1 MTRSAPRGSPATSRS
16 PTRTVPGGASQSLAR
31 RSPSVDLPLPVGPT
45 TATVSPAPTLKLT
58 PRSAGGRPSYAN
70 VTSANRMDG
79 ALVVAGS
86 ARPARTVG
94 GLLEE
99 RLDSVDPS
107 PIFSSPA
114 TTALSVISCIRC
126 IDVKP
131 RRTIDSVQPSAIV
144 GHARYAR

>member
-1 MTRSAPRGSPATSRS
+1 MTRSAPRGSPATSHS

-86 ARPARTVG
+86 AVAGSASTDSTVG
-94 GLLEE
+94 GLREE
-99 RLDSVDPS
+99 R
-107 PIFSSPA
+107 
-114 TTALSVISCIRC
+114 
-126 IDVKP
+126 
-131 RRTIDSVQPSAIV
+131 
-144 GHARYAR
+144 G

>member
-58 PRSAGGRPSYAN
+58 PQSAGGRPSYAN
-70 VTSANRMDG
+70 VTSANRMDD

-99 RLDSVDPS
+99 RPDSVDPS
-107 PIFSSPA
+107 PIFRSEEHTSELQSPYD
-114 TTALSVISCIRC
+114 LVCRLLLE
-126 IDVKP
+126 KKK
-131 RRTIDSVQPSAIV
+131 
-144 GHARYAR
+144 